1 MLVLPNR
8 RQAQPHR
15 QINPLRVFGIDEVD
29 FPRSMPVFQLFLARD
44 SSLHRA
50 ENFEMHQ
57 PVNRI
62 FGCVAWRK
70 MTAML
75 RQSLEQV
82 GRYADVK
89 RAVMSAR
96 KNIYARLLFMSHRQA
111 IAAKWTLKQVQGD
124 ETGDTRVEL
133 ASKRISR

>member
-44 SSLHRA
+44 RSLHRA

-62 FGCVAWRK
+62 FGCVAWRE

-75 RQSLEQV
+75 REGAFEQV
-82 GRYADVK
+82 RGYSDLK
-89 RAVMSAR
+89 RTVMSAG
-96 KNIYARLLFMSHRQA
+96 KNIYARLLFLSHRRS

-124 ETGDTRVEL
+124 GVGEL
-133 ASKRISR
+133 VT